1 MSWLELRAGVGL
13 LLELALIIGW
23 SLGFG
28 LPLAALII
36 WLLDLRPPVLAAS
49 LRRRSAEP
57 YGHGAATEDH
67 LC

>member
-36 WLLDLRPPVLAAS
+36 WLLD
-49 LRRRSAEP
+49 
-57 YGHGAATEDH
+57 
-67 LC
+67 